1 MSHSYAYSENM
12 AHNGK
17 GYNSIRAARPQVLV
31 NLTTADNDGSGQHN
45 KRKRLDDMLQNAL
58 ESITDKF
65 GKESRVQES
74 NSFERDTRDKLK
86 KNKSKRDPPRM
97 KTSESQLLVHAVVPK
112 LLTPIKSPA
121 KLSSYYENIS
131 PESITQ
137 SVSGGVAPDATPPP
151 PGDFPSIS
159 PVISPVKS
167 PGIVCNI
174 EEITIESEL
183 KDVEES
189 AEKAGH
195 VVAVN
200 DSNAVGIV
208 VSKKSVGVQVGDG
221 VVALGGDGGIVDGG
235 DGKSG
240 VSDGASNIPE
250 DDDLEYV
257 PLGVPHLHIRAFG
270 LNRKRK

>member
-97 KTSESQLLVHAVVPK
+97 KTSESQL
-112 LLTPIKSPA
+112 
-121 KLSSYYENIS
+121 
-131 PESITQ
+131 
-137 SVSGGVAPDATPPP
+137 
-151 PGDFPSIS
+151 
-159 PVISPVKS
+159 
-167 PGIVCNI
+167 
-174 EEITIESEL
+174 
-183 KDVEES
+183 
-189 AEKAGH
+189 
-195 VVAVN
+195 
-200 DSNAVGIV
+200 
-208 VSKKSVGVQVGDG
+208 
-221 VVALGGDGGIVDGG
+221 
-235 DGKSG
+235 
-240 VSDGASNIPE
+240 
-250 DDDLEYV
+250 
-257 PLGVPHLHIRAFG
+257 
-270 LNRKRK
+270 